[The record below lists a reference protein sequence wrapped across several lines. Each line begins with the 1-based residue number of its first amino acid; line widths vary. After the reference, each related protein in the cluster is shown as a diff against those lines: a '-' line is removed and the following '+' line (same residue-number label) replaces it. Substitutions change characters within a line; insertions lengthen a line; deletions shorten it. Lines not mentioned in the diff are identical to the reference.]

1 MGLLL
6 GKLMNLYEDWS
17 AHPFRILLL
26 GLDGAGKKTFL
37 YKIKLNGNI
46 TTIATLGFNVKT
58 VKPCK
63 KLSMTIFDVGGQ
75 RNIRPLWHHYCQ
87 GTDALIYM
95 IDSIDR
101 ERIGESR
108 DELYNII
115 SSHEFPRHVPV
126 LILANKQDMPN
137 AMNPSDIISQMLLNK
152 LTRPWHVQ
160 ATNCISGDGVY
171 EGLSHLSELVKSY
184 QKHGDQ
190 SRDY

>member
-6 GKLMNLYEDWS
+6 GKLMNLYENWS
-17 AHPFRILLL
+17 DHPSRILLL
-26 GLDGAGKKTFL
+26 GLDGAGKTTLL
-37 YKIKLNGNI
+37 YKIKLNENV
-46 TTIATLGFNVKT
+46 TTIPTIGFNVET

-63 KLSMTIFDVGGQ
+63 NLTMTIFDVGGQ
-75 RNIRPLWHHYCQ
+75 GKIRPLWHHYYQ

-95 IDSIDR
+95 IDSSDH

-115 SSHEFPRHVPV
+115 SSQEFPRHAPV
-126 LILANKQDMPN
+126 LVLANKQDMPN
-137 AMNPSDIISQMLLNK
+137 AMNPSDIVSKMLLDK

-171 EGLSHLSELVKSY
+171 EGLNHLSGLVKSY
-184 QKHGDQ
+184 QKHGGP
-190 SRDY
+190 SNDY